1 MEKIKLWQNEADNN
15 VEIEYYC
22 PLNKT
27 KNVAVVIFPGGGY
40 THLANHEGVGYVQ
53 MFDALGITAF
63 VVNYRVSPNRF
74 PLPLMDAR
82 RAMRFVRANAEKF
95 GLDKNKILAM
105 GSSAGG
111 HLTAL
116 LCTYLGDIGEEK
128 DELYKEEFL
137 PNGQILCYPVIS
149 SDESI
154 FHKGSFENLL
164 GDLYKTKNEYS
175 VELLVNSNTPPAFI
189 WHTGADPLVSSENSY
204 RYAMA
209 LTKAKV
215 ECELHIFPKGRHG
228 LGVSSELPHVAQWTD
243 LLKNWIGEYFI

>member
-1 MEKIKLWQNEADNN
+1 MEKFNLWGDNSPHN
-15 VEIEYYC
+15 IEIEYYP
-22 PLNKT
+22 PLQKVN
-27 KNVAVVIFPGGGY
+27 NSAVVVFPGGGY
-40 THLANHEGVGYVQ
+40 THLAGHEGAGYAQLLNSFGV
-53 MFDALGITAF
+53 TAF
-63 VVNYRVSPNRF
+63 VVNYRVAPNYF
-74 PLPLMDAR
+74 PLPLIDAR

-95 GLDKNKILAM
+95 RVDKNRILAM

-128 DELYKEEFL
+128 DELYEEEFL

-189 WHTGADPLVSSENSY
+189 WHTGEDPLVSSENSY